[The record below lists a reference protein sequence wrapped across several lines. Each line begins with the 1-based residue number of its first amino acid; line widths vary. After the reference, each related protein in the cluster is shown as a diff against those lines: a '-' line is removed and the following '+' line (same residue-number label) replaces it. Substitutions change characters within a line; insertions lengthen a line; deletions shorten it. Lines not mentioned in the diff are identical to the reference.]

1 MNTTN
6 PEQPTP
12 AVPYIT
18 LNDLA
23 AVVQMIDIVSRRGAF
38 EGQELVTVGALRN
51 RFAEFVK
58 VSTPKVGEVPTPKV
72 EPLTKLEEES
82 GQVLLPIGS

>member
-58 VSTPKVGEVPTPKV
+58 VSTPKVGEVPTP
-72 EPLTKLEEES
+72 LTKLEEES